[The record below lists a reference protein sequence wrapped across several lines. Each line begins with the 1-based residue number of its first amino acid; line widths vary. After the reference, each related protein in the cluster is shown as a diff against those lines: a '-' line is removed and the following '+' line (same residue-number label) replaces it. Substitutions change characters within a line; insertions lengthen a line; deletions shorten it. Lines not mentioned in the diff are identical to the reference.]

1 MNPVFHQGVRSVIL
15 VPEDTCMLAS
25 DERRTAMFD
34 LVRRWRESGTRA
46 RVFAQEHGVT
56 AWTLYY
62 WREQLTKEERPAQR
76 PSRRPR
82 TRMKKPKLVP
92 VRIMPEEGSTLELIL
107 TTGDRVRVPGD
118 VGADTLRRVVQVL
131 RTAC

>member
-1 MNPVFHQGVRSVIL
+1 MP
-15 VPEDTCMLAS
+15 AS

-34 LVRRWRESGTRA
+34 LVRRWRESGSPA

-62 WREQLTKEERPAQR
+62 WREQLTKQARPARR
-76 PSRRPR
+76 PPRRPR
-82 TRMKKPKLVP
+82 AQPRKTKLVP
-92 VRIMPEEGSTLELIL
+92 VRIVPEDAGGALELIL
-107 TTGDRVRVPGD
+107 TTGDRVRVPAE
-118 VGADTLRRVVQVL
+118 VGADMLRRVVQVL